1 MSQSLGRKPGQT
13 KALPGSYEERGL
25 LITEALRD
33 AAILP
38 TGDFWIRDQ
47 FADKVVVMHWGGS
60 DDGGDS
66 MYTAAYFEVDVTE
79 GADGAFEF
87 GELRQIEIEVTESV
101 VPAKAAGAPRAK
113 QRAAFHLK
121 TLTAIEDEVGG
132 WEFEGYFSVFDYED
146 HSKDIVRRGAMRKG
160 LAVHM
165 PKVLDHHGVTV
176 GQASVA
182 REDDEGL
189 YVKGRIYPTTA
200 GADLAKLM
208 QPIETDL
215 GAHAPVEQGSI
226 GYSILE
232 GGSKRRSGG
241 GLELTDLFIWEVS
254 PVTFGD
260 NDATRV
266 GLKSLDAVH
275 AMPTGELLAYASE
288 VSRLAVDGADG
299 VKALQR
305 RRVTEGRDLTDEQW
319 QAADELLLTTA
330 ETTLDLLTLGAR
342 AGRKASTAQLR
353 HTRAIID
360 GLVAL
365 VHGRDEA
372 PSPAPAV
379 TTDHDEDGSGTPGAK
394 ASGGGD
400 DGAGP
405 RAKALHG
412 RESDIE
418 LDLLLADLGVG

>member
-1 MSQSLGRKPGQT
+1 MGQTDGRKPGQM

-25 LITEALRD
+25 RITEALRD

-38 TGDFWIRDQ
+38 PGDFWIRDQ
-47 FADKVVVMHWGGS
+47 FADKVVVMHWSSGGA
-60 DDGGDS
+60 DGES
-66 MYTAAYFEVDVTE
+66 TYTSAYFEVDVTE

-87 GELRQIEIEVTESV
+87 GEVRTVDIEVTEAV
-101 VPAKAAGAPRAK
+101 VPAKAAGAPRTKALVG
-113 QRAAFHLK
+113 FHLK
-121 TLTAIEDEVGG
+121 ALTAIEDAVGG
-132 WEFEGYFSVFDYED
+132 WEFDGHFSVFDYED
-146 HSKDIVRRGAMRKG
+146 HSRDIVRRGAMRKG

-176 GQASVA
+176 GQASEA

-215 GAHAPVEQGSI
+215 GSHAPVEQGSI

-254 PVTFGD
+254 PVTFAD

-266 GLKSLDAVH
+266 GLKSLADVH
-275 AMPTGELLAYASE
+275 TMPTGDLLSYAAE

-330 ETTLDLLTLGAR
+330 ETTLDLLTLGER

-365 VHGRDEA
+365 VHGRESE
-372 PSPAPAV
+372 PTPAPAA
-379 TTDHDEDGSGTPGAK
+379 TTIDSEDDEDAEAK
-394 ASGGGD
+394 AAAGGD

-405 RAKALHG
+405 RAKALRG
-412 RESDIE
+412 REDAIE
-418 LDLLLADLGVG
+418 IDLLLADLGVG